1 MSSGFPLSLAIAKS
15 VVTLAELDTGNL
27 RVTTEFGLLDVV
39 PGEICIVQRGM
50 RFSVGLQGTNAA
62 RGYVLEVFSGH
73 FELPDLGPIG
83 EPAYPA
89 TTYISPRSL
98 PDTVCQCMLQSASA
112 AACQFLSLMLS

>member
-1 MSSGFPLSLAIAKS
+1 MSQCDDSMTSLASSSGLPLSLTIAKS
-15 VVTLAELDTGNL
+15 LVTLAELGTGNL

-39 PGEICIVQRGM
+39 PGEICVIQRGM

-89 TTYISPRSL
+89 VFYISP
-98 PDTVCQCMLQSASA
+98 
-112 AACQFLSLMLS
+112 